1 MSGKLTLIKINF
13 MLRFLNLIL
22 ACLLSIA
29 LSAATPFNKNMVYQ
43 IVSDNGLV
51 LDNQESYHAGSGI
64 TLAKPVKDRASQLWR
79 IVDMND
85 GTVMIINGQS
95 EDALDNDGEAEG
107 VHEIVQWSTD
117 PTNHNQRWTII
128 EHPDGT
134 FSINCR
140 YIDYQIG
147 YPDAG
152 LVGEPVVRL
161 KGITDE
167 HNRRWKIIP
176 SNTKL
181 APLTLKTQSDNDWE
195 NPQILG
201 QNKEKGHVTFVP
213 FATVEQMK
221 KDPSYSHPWE
231 RNNSSRY
238 MLLNGDWQFHWSPSP
253 DVRPADFWKTNF
265 KAQEQDWTT
274 LPVPSNWEM
283 HGHGTPIYTNITY
296 PFPNN
301 PPFISPRRGYTVN
314 DEPNAVG
321 SYLTDFTL
329 PADWKNNEIFL
340 HFDGVYSAFYVWVNG
355 RKVGYSQGANNDA
368 EFDITPYVK
377 PGINK
382 LAVEVYRWS
391 DGSYLEDQDMFRLSG
406 IHRDVYL
413 TAVPKAAAIRD
424 ILLRDTIAADYGN
437 AILTARTELRNFT
450 GSKSTAA
457 IRMSL
462 INPEGKEEATV
473 TSPSVT
479 VPGRD
484 SIIVDTRI
492 SVENPQMW
500 SAETPNL
507 YKVNFEL
514 LDAKGNVTEATTQN
528 YGFRTI
534 TIGSDHKV
542 YINGKKTLFKGAN
555 RHETHPQLGKAI
567 LAESMIEDILLFKR
581 HNLNTL
587 RTSHYPNDAKM
598 YAICDYYG
606 IYVMDE
612 ADQECHGNHSLT
624 DNPDWTAAYVDRGV
638 RMVRRDRNHPSVIF
652 WSLGN
657 ESGGGRNVIAE
668 RDAIRELD
676 PTRIIHYEGMNDI
689 ADIDSRMYP
698 SIEGMMEQDRQDRGK
713 PFFLCEYAHAMGN
726 AIGNLEEYWDY
737 IENKSERMIG
747 GCIWDWVDQGLN
759 KPGETE
765 DRFYFGGSFGDSP
778 NDNNFCINGIVTPD
792 RKVTA
797 KLQEVKKVYQYI
809 KMTQVGTDTLIISNR
824 YTVYNLDKFDLRYTL
839 ELDGN
844 KVTSGTIGLPACD
857 PDSSVTITL
866 PLARNINNE
875 ATGEYFVTYEIL
887 LKNPTVWAEAGHIV
901 AADQFALN
909 TPAQVEETEKSPTG
923 SPLRAYEDN
932 RESLYI
938 AGDRFTVAFDKGN
951 GRMKSLRYDNREMI
965 HGQGGFHLNTYRS
978 IDNDSRVYVEPVNT
992 LKEWE
997 WKLNDNNTV
1006 SVATL
1011 IEAIVDSDTIP
1022 HRINYTVNGDGTIDV
1037 VATFTLAESFS
1048 QPRLSLETFL
1058 ATDLEKVEWFGYGP
1072 FENAPDRKNAAFVGK
1087 YTNNVSDMGEPYV
1100 RAQSMGQRCDAR
1112 YIKITD
1118 VNGSHGLLITP
1129 DNPVHFTT
1137 LHHTDAD
1144 LRKVKYGHDLPSVKR
1159 AETVLNLDCAYR
1171 GIGNASCGPGPR
1183 PKYEIAPSTTHSYS
1197 FTISPV
1203 K

>member
-1 MSGKLTLIKINF
+1 
-13 MLRFLNLIL
+13 MLRFLNLISAL
-22 ACLLSIA
+22 LLSIA
-29 LSAATPFNKNMVYQ
+29 ISVAASYNKNGVYQ

-64 TLAKPVKDRASQLWR
+64 TLAKPVKDRTSQLWR

-95 EDALDNDGEAEG
+95 ENALDNDGEGEG
-107 VHEIVQWSTD
+107 VHEIIQWDSET
-117 PTNHNQRWTII
+117 TNHNQRWVIT

-134 FSINCR
+134 VSIACR

-161 KGITDE
+161 KGLTDE

-181 APLTLKTQSDNDWE
+181 APSKLKTESDNDWE
-195 NPQILG
+195 NPHILG
-201 QNKEKGHVTFVP
+201 MNKDKGHVTFVP
-213 FATVEQMK
+213 FASVDQMK
-221 KDPSYSHPWE
+221 KDPSYAHPWE
-231 RNNSSRY
+231 RNHSSQY

-253 DVRPADFWKTNF
+253 EDRPADFWKSNYKT
-265 KAQEQDWTT
+265 QGQDWTT
-274 LPVPSNWEM
+274 IPVPSNWEM

-301 PPFISPRRGYTVN
+301 PPFFSKRRGYTVN

-321 SYLTDFTL
+321 SYLTEFPL
-329 PADWKNNEIFL
+329 PADWKNSEIFL

-355 RKVGYSQGANNDA
+355 KKVGYSQGANNDA
-368 EFDITPYVK
+368 EFNVTQYVK
-377 PGINK
+377 PGVNK

-413 TAVPKAAAIRD
+413 TALPKAAAIRD
-424 ILLRDTIAADYGN
+424 ILLRDTISTDFGQAT
-437 AILTARTELRNFT
+437 LTAHTEVRNFT
-450 GSKSTAA
+450 GGKSVAA
-457 IRMSL
+457 VRMSL
-462 INPEGKEEATV
+462 IAPDGKEIATV
-473 TSPSVT
+473 SSPSVT
-479 VPGRD
+479 VPAKD
-484 SIIVDTRI
+484 SVIVNTKI
-492 SVENPQMW
+492 TVNKPELW

-507 YKVNFEL
+507 YTVNFEV
-514 LDAKGNVTEATTQN
+514 LDAKGNVTEATTQK

-534 TIGSDHKV
+534 TIGSDNKV
-542 YINGKKTLFKGAN
+542 YVNGKKTLFKGAN
-555 RHETHPQLGKAI
+555 RHDTHPQLGKAVP
-567 LAESMIEDILLFKR
+567 AESMIEDILLFKR

-624 DNPDWTAAYVDRGV
+624 NNPDWTGAYVDRGE
-638 RMVRRDRNHPSVIF
+638 RMARRDRNHPSIIF

-668 RDAIRELD
+668 RDAIRQLD
-676 PTRIIHYEGMNDI
+676 PTRIIHYEGMNEI
-689 ADIDSRMYP
+689 ADVDSRMYP
-698 SIEGMMEQDRQDRGK
+698 SIEGMMAQDRNGNKK

-737 IENKSERMIG
+737 IENNSERMIG

-759 KPGETE
+759 KPGESE

-778 NDNNFCINGIVTPD
+778 NDNNFCINGIITPD

-797 KLQEVKKVYQYI
+797 KLLEVKKVYQYI
-809 KMTQVGTDTLIISNR
+809 KMKQEGTDKLIIDNR
-824 YTVYNLDKFDLRYTL
+824 YTDYNLDMFNLRYTL
-839 ELDGN
+839 ELNGN
-844 KVTSGTIGLPACD
+844 KVLSNTIALPSVA
-857 PDSSVTITL
+857 PGDSTVITL
-866 PLARNINNE
+866 DQVAANVNPD
-875 ATGEYFVTYEIL
+875 ATGEYFITYEIM
-887 LKNPTVWAEAGHIV
+887 LKKATVWADAGHVV

-909 TPAQVEETEKSPTG
+909 TPVKESDSTTHTG

-932 RESLYI
+932 RESLYVS
-938 AGDRFTVAFDKGN
+938 GDDFSVSFNKAN
-951 GRMKSLRYDNREMI
+951 GRMQSLRYNNNEMI
-965 HGQGGFHLNTYRS
+965 HGQNGFHLNTYRS
-978 IDNDSRVYVEPVNT
+978 IDNDPREFVEPVNS
-992 LKEWE
+992 LKDFNWTR
-997 WKLNDNNTV
+997 NDNNTV
-1006 SVATL
+1006 TVTTV
-1011 IEAIVDSDTIP
+1011 IETIVGKDTIP
-1022 HRINYTVNGDGTIDV
+1022 HQVVYTINPDGIIDV
-1037 VATFTLAESFS
+1037 DAAFTVSEKFS
-1048 QPRLSLETFL
+1048 QPRLSLESFL
-1058 ATDLEKVEWFGYGP
+1058 APELEKVEWFGHGP

-1118 VNGSHGLLITP
+1118 QIGNNGILITP
-1129 DNPVHFTT
+1129 TSPVHFTT

-1144 LRKVKYGHDLPSVKR
+1144 LRKVKYGHDLPGVKR
-1159 AETVLNLDCAYR
+1159 AETVLNLDCQYR
-1171 GIGNASCGPGPR
+1171 GLGNASCGPRPR
-1183 PKYEIAPSTTHSYS
+1183 PQYEIPTDTTHTYS
-1197 FTISPV
+1197 FSISPV